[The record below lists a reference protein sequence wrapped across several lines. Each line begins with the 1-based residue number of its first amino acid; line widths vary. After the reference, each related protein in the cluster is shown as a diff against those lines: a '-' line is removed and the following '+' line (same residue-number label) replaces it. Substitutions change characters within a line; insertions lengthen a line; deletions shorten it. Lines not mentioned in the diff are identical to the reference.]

1 MDRFLCALL
10 HIVQSLW
17 WQLTSSEN
25 ETRRMAGMEHRA
37 HSLYAMDDAGQY
49 AWGRGHGH
57 VSQFIGWATA
67 GNISCTIAYKHDH
80 K

>member
-1 MDRFLCALL
+1 
-10 HIVQSLW
+10 
-17 WQLTSSEN
+17 
-25 ETRRMAGMEHRA
+25 MEHRA
-37 HSLYAMDDAGQY
+37 HSVYAMDDAGQY